1 MMGAMSWG
9 HWAIVVLVV
18 VLLFGRGMV
27 SGLMADLGKAVK
39 EARKIG
45 DETRREG

>member
-18 VLLFGRGMV
+18 ILLFGRGMV
-27 SGLMADLGKAVK
+27 SSLMADVGKAIK

-45 DETRREG
+45 ADESS